1 MGASSFWEGFEVYCK
16 KWCMHYSY
24 FLLLNFTLINRIT
37 EEYFKMDLDMFN
49 NNVFDLINNNMK
61 KVIAVGVSF
70 SKTNAKVPLST
81 SKSNVPVTKT
91 QTKVSLLSVLRKNH
105 FVQRSSKLMENALL
119 ELTIIAS
126 TWYMAYVPLLLIYL
140 SELLLLIFS
149 LLFSARI
156 ALR

>member
-1 MGASSFWEGFEVYCK
+1 
-16 KWCMHYSY
+16 
-24 FLLLNFTLINRIT
+24 
-37 EEYFKMDLDMFN
+37 MDLDMFN
-49 NNVFDLINNNMK
+49 NNVCDLINNNMK

-81 SKSNVPVTKT
+81 SKSNVSVTKT
-91 QTKVSLLSVLRKNH
+91 QTKVSLLSVLRKSH